1 MQHGDEGVGADVG
14 RRRDEDPENEK
25 QGVPPK
31 CSKRDPRDPRC
42 PKSVPNDQRC
52 PKYILIPL
60 EVGEDV
66 SRRDVPESVLVV
78 LVALGEAGHGEAG
91 RLGALLVL
99 VHEAGAQDG
108 QRLL

>member
-1 MQHGDEGVGADVG
+1 MQHGHEGVGADVG
-14 RRRDEDPENEK
+14 RRGDED
-25 QGVPPK
+25 
-31 CSKRDPRDPRC
+31 
-42 PKSVPNDQRC
+42 
-52 PKYILIPL
+52 PL

-66 SRRDVPESVLVV
+66 GGGDVPEAVLVV